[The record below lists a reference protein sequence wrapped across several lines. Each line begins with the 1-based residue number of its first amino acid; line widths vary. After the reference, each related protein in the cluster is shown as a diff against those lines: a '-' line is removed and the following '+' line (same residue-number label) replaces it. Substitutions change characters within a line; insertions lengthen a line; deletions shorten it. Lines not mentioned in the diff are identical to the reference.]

1 MNSKVRTLSDV
12 VSEIPDRRADI
23 ALGGF
28 AITRCP
34 MAFANELVRQ
44 GKKEINLYEALGSL
58 DADILVGAGLVR
70 KLIYTGGSL
79 DRFGR
84 LARVNEA
91 IENGTLEIEEY
102 SILSMNLRLMAGAM
116 GLPFIA
122 SKTLLGTEIL
132 ENLLKS
138 SSDAVKVMESPF
150 DRQEKYVCYRALQPE
165 YVVIHGQYADRKGNV
180 VIQGPVW
187 DEELAKSAK
196 KLIAVVDRIVS
207 NESIKQHPE
216 FTVIP
221 SLYTY
226 AVCEVP
232 FGAYP
237 TAVYKSYDY
246 DAEFLK
252 RYGKFNQNKAEFD
265 AWLGEYVLGTKD
277 HGEFILKMAGMEKL
291 CALQA
296 DPVFGY
302 AIGGGGHGDK

>member
-1 MNSKVRTLSDV
+1 MNSKVRMLSDV
-12 VSEIPDRRADI
+12 VSEIPDRGAKI

-28 AITRCP
+28 AITRCAV
-34 MAFANELVRQ
+34 AFVSELIRQ
-44 GKKEINLYEALGSL
+44 NKKEIDLYEALGSI
-58 DADILVGAGLVR
+58 DADILIGAGAVKR
-70 KLIYTGGSL
+70 FSYSGGSL

-84 LARVNEA
+84 LSRVNEA

-102 SILSMNLRLMAGAM
+102 SILSLNLRFMAAAM

-122 SKTLLGTEIL
+122 SKTLLGTDIL
-132 ENLLKS
+132 ANLLKKNS
-138 SSDAVKVMESPF
+138 GAVALGQSPF
-150 DRQEKYVCYRALQPE
+150 DENEKYVYYSALSPD
-165 YVVIHGQYADRKGNV
+165 YAVIHGQYADRKGNV

-196 KLIAVVDRIVS
+196 KLIVVVDRIVS
-207 NESIKQHPE
+207 NETIKQSPE
-216 FTVIP
+216 IVVIP

-246 DAEFLK
+246 DAGFLK
-252 RYGKFNQNKAEFD
+252 KYGKMNQSKAEFD
-265 AWLGEYVLGTKD
+265 AWLREYVLGTKD
-277 HGEFILKMAGMEKL
+277 HNEFILKMAGMEKL
-291 CALQA
+291 SALQA

-302 AIGGGGHGDK
+302 AIGGSGHDK